1 MATGSKRASPV
12 LTMQLS
18 ERKNLPLPE
27 TMSNRSTLSAGQ
39 SLLIAF
45 LAAAIL
51 TIFVSKVFCP
61 VFETNDDVI
70 LSMICSGLGFARQ
83 PDSHMLFSSLAVGT
97 VLSKLYAINEHVP
110 WYGLYLFAS
119 NLVSTT
125 VIFFSILW
133 RRSLSFGVGLSL
145 TFFACALLHILL
157 FVQFTTTASLL
168 SVAALVLLVK
178 ITELRKIDW
187 RLYIA
192 PLCMLVF
199 SSLIRI
205 QSLQLFACLGV
216 LLFLTGPADF
226 RKQRYWAL
234 SVLGISLALGMA
246 FHHLSYALYDL
257 DQGWGHFPRMN
268 PVVSMFINFGQSQ
281 SLPANSK
288 LPSQVGWT
296 NTDLQMLTNWNYID
310 RENFS
315 IEKLEKISKLIPV
328 ATVPLSVK
336 LERLKSL
343 FEDFSLLPM
352 VLSILF
358 CLPFIKREQ
367 WLRFGLLWAGTAAII
382 VLLCLFIKIESRAY
396 YPMFCLLNFF
406 VFNALDQKAL
416 QEAFRNK
423 RLVALSAISLVIL
436 GMAYAAWF
444 EKIFLEPE
452 RVVKRLRQSVQHSLA
467 AIHPSSSQ
475 LYVGWQFP
483 YDAVLP
489 YEDQTKY
496 FRDLVVLPVN
506 ALCQTPV
513 TADILKKYGIENL
526 FTQLTN
532 PNIRVLSTSDENDL
546 LAQYVLEHYHQK
558 IKFVR
563 MYDLVTRLAPGKTSG
578 YTYNI
583 GVYQP
588 IPSVGQMQSAPT
600 NR

>member
-1 MATGSKRASPV
+1 MAAGSRRASSV

-27 TMSNRSTLSAGQ
+27 TMSNRSTLSAGRA
-39 SLLIAF
+39 LLVAF
-45 LAAAIL
+45 VAAAIL
-51 TIFVSKVFCP
+51 TVLVSKVFCP

-83 PDSHMLFSSLAVGT
+83 PDSHMLFSNLAIGT
-97 VLSKLYAINEHVP
+97 VLSKLYSINLHVP

-119 NLVSTT
+119 NLISTT
-125 VIFFSILW
+125 VVFFSLLW
-133 RRSLSFGVGLSL
+133 RRSPLFGMGLSL
-145 TFFACALLHILL
+145 AFFACAVVHILL

-168 SVAALVLLVK
+168 SIAALVLLLK
-178 ITELRKIDW
+178 ITELRNIDW
-187 RLYIA
+187 RLYVA
-192 PLCMLVF
+192 PLCLLVF

-205 QSLQLFACLGV
+205 QSLQLFACLGI
-216 LLFLTGPADF
+216 LLFLTGPADC
-226 RKQRYWAL
+226 RKQRFWAL
-234 SVLGISLALGMA
+234 SVLGISLALSMS
-246 FHHLSYALYDL
+246 FHHLSYALYDV
-257 DQGWGHFPRMN
+257 DKGWGHFPRIN

-281 SLPANSK
+281 SLPADSK

-328 ATVPLSVK
+328 AAVPLSVK

-343 FEDFSLLPM
+343 CEDLSLLPM
-352 VLSILF
+352 ALSILF
-358 CLPFIKREQ
+358 CLPFIKRDQ
-367 WLRFGLLWAGTAAII
+367 WLRFGLLSGGTAAII

-396 YPMFCLLNFF
+396 YPMFCLLNFAA
-406 VFNALDQKAL
+406 FNALDHKAL
-416 QEAFRNK
+416 QEIFRNK
-423 RLVALSAISLVIL
+423 RLVALSAIALAIL

-452 RVVKRLRQSVQHSLA
+452 RVVNRLRQSVQRSLA
-467 AIHPSSSQ
+467 LIHPGTSQ
-475 LYVGWQFP
+475 VYVGWQFP
-483 YDAVLP
+483 YDAILP

-496 FRDLVVLPVN
+496 FENLVVLPVN

-513 TADILKKYGIENL
+513 TADILKKYDIQNL
-526 FTQLTN
+526 FAQLTN
-532 PNIRVLSTSDENDL
+532 PNIRVMSTADENDL

-583 GVYQP
+583 GIYQAMP
-588 IPSVGQMQSAPT
+588 
-600 NR
+600 